1 MEIYHSIYK
10 QKETKLM
17 NTCFRLRPGLVN
29 LSSSYLLEVAVFIEP
44 SLRVSISPR
53 DIDIY
58 LIILYKYILFF
69 IKSQ

>member
-1 MEIYHSIYK
+1 
-10 QKETKLM
+10 M